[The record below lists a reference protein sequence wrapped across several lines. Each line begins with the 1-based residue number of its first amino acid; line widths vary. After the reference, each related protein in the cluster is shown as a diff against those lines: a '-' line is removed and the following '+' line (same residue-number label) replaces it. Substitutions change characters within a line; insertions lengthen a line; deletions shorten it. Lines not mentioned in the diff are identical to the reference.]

1 MLSSLQSPSGHLSS
15 PSSLSSHTHSGKS
28 FVLFFVTMMYIFFT
42 FITEKAERQIP
53 PQFGGQRGFISVNFV
68 QFVLNS
74 INLETKQV
82 ELEAASFYTHATIP
96 LETFHVLRPTQF
108 LTLEFSS
115 TMS

>member
-1 MLSSLQSPSGHLSS
+1 
-15 PSSLSSHTHSGKS
+15 
-28 FVLFFVTMMYIFFT
+28 MYIFFT

-108 LTLEFSS
+108 LTLENLVAVKSIEYNHLREC
-115 TMS
+115 